1 MKKYSKI
8 IAVAA
13 AACLMVGALS
23 GCGAKEEAEQAA
35 EAVKEEVKDA
45 KEEAEEK
52 VEEAVDA
59 GKAVIAG
66 DTYVMGCSA
75 DFPPFESF
83 DDDGATIVGYDVDM
97 MNEICSRLGIELEIQ
112 DMNFDSVVTA
122 VQTGKIDF
130 GVSGMTI
137 TEERK
142 ENVAFSDP
150 YFEAYQAIVVM
161 PDSELKTYDDL
172 VNGEYKAGVQLGT
185 TGDIMATDVLGERVS
200 QYEKYSDALAA
211 LLSGKVDCMVLD
223 LNVAKAFAKA
233 NDLVLL
239 DDPFGGEE
247 DIEYY
252 GIAMAKENTELLEA
266 VNKALADMKAEGF
279 FDELD
284 AKYAE
289 E

>member
-1 MKKYSKI
+1 
-8 IAVAA
+8 
-13 AACLMVGALS
+13 
-23 GCGAKEEAEQAA
+23 
-35 EAVKEEVKDA
+35 
-45 KEEAEEK
+45 
-52 VEEAVDA
+52 
-59 GKAVIAG
+59 
-66 DTYVMGCSA
+66 
-75 DFPPFESF
+75 
-83 DDDGATIVGYDVDM
+83 M

-211 LLSGKVDCMVLD
+211 LLSGKVDGMVLD

>member
-8 IAVAA
+8 LAVAA

-23 GCGAKEEAEQAA
+23 GCGAKEEVK
-35 EAVKEEVKDA
+35 EAVEEV
-45 KEEAEEK
+45 KEEAEET
-52 VEEAVDA
+52 VEEVAEA
-59 GKAVIAG
+59 GRALVEG
-66 DTYVMGCSA
+66 ETYVMGCSA

-161 PDSELKTYDDL
+161 PGSKLETYDDL
-172 VNGEYKAGVQLGT
+172 VNGDYTAGVQLGT

-223 LNVAKAFAKA
+223 LNVAKAFANA
-233 NDLVLL
+233 NDLDLL